1 MLRKGVPLWVF
12 ILTLLAVISVAFAVM
27 VIKTQWDIQ
36 SGFQVYGDELKVYE
50 VDGKTE
56 CRNIDWGP
64 VGQGGSSCHDI
75 IANNTGDYFL
85 NLKMNAT
92 LDSSVG
98 TVSWNYS
105 GSPLDPEES
114 ELIRL
119 TLDVSDTAPRGIS
132 NFTISIY
139 GWRST

>member
-12 ILTLLAVISVAFAVM
+12 ISTLLAVISIAFAM

-36 SGFQVYGDELKVYE
+36 SGFQVHGDELKVYE
-50 VDGKTE
+50 TDGVTE
-56 CRNIDWGP
+56 CHNIDWGCLE
-64 VGQGGSSCHDI
+64 QGGSGCHDI
-75 IANNTGDYFL
+75 IANNTGDHFL

-92 LDSSVG
+92 LDGSVG
-98 TVSWNYS
+98 IVSWNYS
-105 GSPLDPEES
+105 GSPLNPEKS

-119 TLDVSDTAPRGIS
+119 TLDVSDTTPRGIS